1 MVEAFLDVCSRQP
14 GTLALHCAPGLGLT
28 STLIAAWLV
37 LFRVRLHTRESWI
50 EEGRGGDECASEEPR
65 RRIERMERELQR
77 LRQVKRGTG
86 VGTARDIDIEIIER
100 GRRRV

>member
-50 EEGRGGDECASEEPR
+50 EEEEEGGGGVMNARAS
-65 RRIERMERELQR
+65 
-77 LRQVKRGTG
+77 
-86 VGTARDIDIEIIER
+86 
-100 GRRRV
+100 